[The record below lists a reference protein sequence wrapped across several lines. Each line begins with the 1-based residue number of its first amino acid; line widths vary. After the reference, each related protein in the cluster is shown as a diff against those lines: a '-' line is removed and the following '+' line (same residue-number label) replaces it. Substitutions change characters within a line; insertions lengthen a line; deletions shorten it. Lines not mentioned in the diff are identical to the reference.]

1 VVIIAANQAALT
13 LALFGNNGMRSIV
26 ICSSMRFRKELK
38 EFTGALQG
46 FKVGIILEP
55 DFSGLSEE
63 MVHKEEAKRMQEG
76 WYKMRTPAI
85 VLSHLWKKIAPTDV
99 VYIFNKD
106 GYIGHNTL
114 GELFFAA
121 GKEKFIC
128 AYDERMLVDGKVREV
143 CAEILVNQVVR
154 DPEELSVLLR

>member
-1 VVIIAANQAALT
+1 
-13 LALFGNNGMRSIV
+13 MRSVV
-26 ICSSMRFRKELK
+26 ICSSMRFRDDLSK
-38 EFTGALQG
+38 FTKKLSG

-55 DFSGLSEE
+55 DFRTLSDE
-63 MVHKEEAKRMQEG
+63 MVKKEEFERLKKD
-76 WYKMRTPAI
+76 WYRERIPAF
-85 VLSHLWKKIAPTDV
+85 VLGHLWKKIAPADV

-128 AYDERMLVDGKVREV
+128 AYDEKMMVDGRVQEI
-143 CAEILVNQVVR
+143 CAEILVNKVIK
-154 DPEELSVLLR
+154 DPRELSNLLV

>member
-1 VVIIAANQAALT
+1 
-13 LALFGNNGMRSIV
+13 
-26 ICSSMRFRKELK
+26 MRFRDDLSR
-38 EFTGALQG
+38 FTKKLRG

-55 DFSGLSEE
+55 DFRDLSNE
-63 MVHKEEAKRMQEG
+63 MVNKDEFDRLKKK
-76 WYKMRTPAI
+76 WYRERVPAF
-85 VLSHLWKKIAPTDV
+85 VLSHLWKKIAPADV

-128 AYDERMLVDGKVREV
+128 SYDEKMLVDGKVREI
-143 CAEILVNQVVR
+143 CAEILVNKVIK
-154 DPEELSVLLR
+154 DPKELSNLLV

>member
-1 VVIIAANQAALT
+1 
-13 LALFGNNGMRSIV
+13 MRSIV
-26 ICSSMRFRKELK
+26 ICSSMRFRDDLDR
-38 EFTGALQG
+38 FTEKLTRFG
-46 FKVGIILEP
+46 VGIILEP
-55 DFSGLSEE
+55 DFRRLSKATIQ
-63 MVHKEEAKRMQEG
+63 KEEAERLKEDSYRESVPG
-76 WYKMRTPAI
+76 F

-99 VYIFNKD
+99 VYIYNKN

-143 CAEILVNQVVR
+143 CAEVLVNRIVR
-154 DPEELSVLLR
+154 DPKELSEILS

>member
-1 VVIIAANQAALT
+1 
-13 LALFGNNGMRSIV
+13 MRSVV
-26 ICSSMRFRKELK
+26 ICSSMRFKADIK
-38 EFTGALQG
+38 KFTEKLHA

-55 DFSGLSEE
+55 DFNDLSKETILQ
-63 MVHKEEAKRMQEG
+63 EEAERLKDD
-76 WYKMRTPAI
+76 WYRERVPGF

-99 VYIFNKD
+99 VYIYNKN

-128 AYDERMLVDGKVREV
+128 AYDERMMVDGKVREV
-143 CAEILVNQVVR
+143 CAEILVNKVIS
-154 DPEELSVLLR
+154 DPKEVSELLS

>member
-1 VVIIAANQAALT
+1 
-13 LALFGNNGMRSIV
+13 MRSIV
-26 ICSSMRFRKELK
+26 ICSSMRFRKDLES
-38 EFTGALQG
+38 FTKKLRH

-55 DFSGLSEE
+55 DFSRLSDAT
-63 MVHKEEAKRMQEG
+63 VRKEEAERLKEDRYRESIPG
-76 WYKMRTPAI
+76 F

-99 VYIFNKD
+99 VYIYNKN

-128 AYDERMLVDGKVREV
+128 AYDERMMVDGKVREV
-143 CAEILVNQVVR
+143 CAEILVNCVVR
-154 DPEELSVLLR
+154 DPKELRELLS